1 MGFPTVTNDD
11 STGLTG
17 TIYSAAF
24 FTLVETHGQKLGR
37 TAISV
42 DLSGA
47 AATVIA
53 LHCERAC
60 TLLKA
65 TLLYTEASSAN
76 AGIAVKIGKET
87 DDDYFYTGTSEVS
100 KALWYSKNV
109 TLLQT
114 GVGAG
119 DTVIL
124 SSAGSKTGTGEIM
137 LVLEYDYA

>member
-11 STGLTG
+11 GTGLTG
-17 TIYSAAF
+17 TSFSAAF
-24 FTLVETHGQKLGR
+24 FTLVETHGQKVAR
-37 TAISV
+37 TATVV

-47 AATVIA
+47 AATLIA

-65 TLLYTEASSAN
+65 TLLYTEASSGD

-87 DDDYFYTGTSEVS
+87 DNDYFYTGTSEVS
-100 KALWYSKNV
+100 KAQWYSKNV

-114 GVGAG
+114 AVGAG

-124 SSAGSKTGTGEIM
+124 SSAGSKSGTGEIM
-137 LVLEYDYA
+137 LILEYDYT